1 LPIDWNDEILKDLVV
16 QVFTHQDCVILI
28 ARQQDLFGLL
38 GDDHRERKTEDND
51 DDEAGPGE
59 KFYQAELLT
68 L

>member
-1 LPIDWNDEILKDLVV
+1 
-16 QVFTHQDCVILI
+16 
-28 ARQQDLFGLL
+28 L

-51 DDEAGPGE
+51 DDEAGPGK